1 MPDHEMSATKH
12 EVATRHEF
20 LCAGETWFVTRHTS
34 AESPQTGLRF
44 GREGETRFLPFTQGA
59 LPSDR
64 ELDSM
69 TEEVLRIFLLRAA
82 VQ

>member
-1 MPDHEMSATKH
+1 MPDSKMSPTKH
-12 EVATRHEF
+12 EAVTRHEF
-20 LCAGETWFVTRHTS
+20 LCAGETWFVSRHTS
-34 AESPQTGLRF
+34 AESSRTGLRF
-44 GREGETRFLPFTQGA
+44 GRAGETRFLPFTQGA

-69 TEEVLRIFLLRAA
+69 TVEVLRIFLLRAA